1 MLTMDRLWS
10 PWRAAYV
17 ETANDR
23 PELDDDTSIFAHLAA
38 QDNDRENLILWR
50 GAEVFVIM
58 NLHPYNNGHLLVLP
72 YRVVADYDA
81 LTDAERIALAQT
93 ANRCMGWLRAALHPD
108 GFNVGMNLGR
118 AAGAGIPEHLHMHV
132 VPRWN
137 GDTNF
142 MPTTGQTKVIPESL
156 SDTYAKLEA
165 VIASDAEA

>member
-1 MLTMDRLWS
+1 MDRLWS

-17 ETANDR
+17 ETANER
-23 PELDDDTSIFAHLAA
+23 PDLDDDTSIFAYLVA

-50 GAEVFVIM
+50 GSEVFVIM
-58 NLHPYNNGHLLVLP
+58 NLHPYTNGHLLVLP

-93 ANRCMGWLRAALHPD
+93 ANRCVGWLRTALNPD

-132 VPRWN
+132 VPRWS

-142 MPTTGQTKVIPESL
+142 MPVTGQTKVIPESL
-156 SDTYAKLEA
+156 QDTYAKIEA
-165 VIASDAEA
+165 AIAADTGA